1 MRPRLAYLRK
11 APKRERTLL
20 VMIVFVF
27 VMNMPAMIVP
37 VMVEMSVP
45 VFMRVFM
52 PLGMMMQP
60 LAGPWPTRV
69 LAEYERLDGDRHGV
83 RRHADAAEI
92 DIVEVHQHDA
102 VDDQD
107 LSCDVKL
114 FAQDRA
120 QSLRHVAIQHDVNRL
135 APGDAVSEA
144 AANAFGQPGKALV
157 GRHALPAQ
165 RQCDVSVGIAI

>member
-1 MRPRLAYLRK
+1 MRRQL
-11 APKRERTLL
+11 
-20 VMIVFVF
+20 
-27 VMNMPAMIVP
+27 
-37 VMVEMSVP
+37 
-45 VFMRVFM
+45 
-52 PLGMMMQP
+52 
-60 LAGPWPTRV
+60 LAGLWHTRV

-120 QSLRHVAIQHDVNRL
+120 QSLRPVAIQHDVNRL
-135 APGDAVSEA
+135 APADAVSEA
-144 AANAFGQPGKALV
+144 AANPSGEPGDALV
-157 GRHALPAQ
+157 GRRACPAE
-165 RQCDVSVGIAI
+165 RQGPFARRTATAPRTM